1 MFRFIKAYIKS
12 MRLYYGFVTG
22 ISGWLGVAYYEYVT
36 KEPVELLRKT
46 VILTILFLSWGINQI
61 INDYLGLKEDRIN
74 APLRPMV
81 TGELPYKKAL
91 VTSGILLLITFLIF
105 GFYLEPIAIIPVTM
119 GIVLNVIYEYA
130 KGYGVLG
137 NIVFGIMLSMPL
149 AAGFFASGSL
159 EYPYLTK
166 TLIGLII
173 IVAVINAVMTFYTYF
188 KDYKGDREAG
198 KKTIVVKYGIK
209 KARIIALLITVL
221 PLLSFTILYPQV
233 FNGITINETFLF
245 LSIITVILQL
255 WTGFLYYKYP
265 RGDKTYY
272 SLSFNFRTC
281 ACSQAALVALFNTK
295 LSLMLYIATYVF
307 VGLLFDLHSNSKA

>member
-1 MFRFIKAYIKS
+1 MVRFIKEYVKS

-22 ISGWLGVAYYEYVT
+22 ISGWLGVVYYEHIT
-36 KEPVELLRKT
+36 GGTLDFFRKL

-81 TGELPYKKAL
+81 TGKLPYKKAL
-91 VTSGILLLITFLIF
+91 ATSGILLLITFLVF
-105 GFYLEPIAIIPVTM
+105 VFYLEPIAIIPVTL
-119 GIVLNVIYEYA
+119 GIALNVLYEYA

-149 AAGFFASGSL
+149 AAGFLASGSL
-159 EYPYLTK
+159 EYPYITK

-173 IVAVINAVMTFYTYF
+173 IVAVINGVMTFYTYF

-198 KKTIVVKYGIK
+198 KKTVVVKYGIK
-209 KARIIALLITVL
+209 KARKIGLLITVL
-221 PLLSFTILYPQV
+221 PLFSFVLVYHLM
-233 FNGITINETFLF
+233 FNYFIIDKTFVF
-245 LSIITVILQL
+245 LSIITVILQI

-265 RGDKTYY
+265 EGEKAYY

-281 ACSQAALVALFNTK
+281 SCSQAVLIALFNPQ
-295 LSLMLYIATYVF
+295 LGMMLYIVTYIF